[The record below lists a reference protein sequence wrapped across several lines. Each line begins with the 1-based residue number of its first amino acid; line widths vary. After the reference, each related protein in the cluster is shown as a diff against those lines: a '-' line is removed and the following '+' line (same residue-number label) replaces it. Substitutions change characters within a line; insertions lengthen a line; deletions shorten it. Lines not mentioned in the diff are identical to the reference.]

1 MNDANATK
9 VVPHDK
15 VPGANTRESLSS
27 DSADEEVKLKD
38 VNYSASK
45 TPYVPFPAVINAYQ
59 SGARMKTFILCG
71 EDKKHRL
78 LRISVHLGLSGQG
91 PLGTRPGIYLHNGTS
106 TKDAI
111 LAAAGDEDQW
121 SQRVYVFNN
130 KSVIIV
136 PHLLGDHSDGLARE
150 WVTELMVA
158 STTRDDAGVS
168 VIFRFA
174 VNSGPGDMFLERE
187 TFGWRKFKTG
197 SDKAYSGGGYKLLRL
212 SCPATGSRDNDSTG
226 DADHSPLAVM
236 ELNKGL
242 AKYLDHMYTLSFV
255 GLGLTGDLGGRWKTM
270 VVVTAAR
277 LWIARLNGKTNKT
290 AVSMAERVQGK
301 SSTIA

>member
-1 MNDANATK
+1 MDGANATK
-9 VVPHDK
+9 VAPRVNLSS
-15 VPGANTRESLSS
+15 ANTRESLSS
-27 DSADEEVKLKD
+27 DSADEEGKLKD

-45 TPYVPFPAVINAYQ
+45 APYVPFPAVINAYQ
-59 SGARMKTFILCG
+59 SSARMKTFTLCG
-71 EDKKHRL
+71 EDKNHPLFRV
-78 LRISVHLGLSGQG
+78 SVHLGLSGKG
-91 PLGTRPGIYLHNGTS
+91 PLGTRPGVYLHNGTS
-106 TKDAI
+106 TKDPI

-121 SQRVYVFNN
+121 SQRVYAFNN
-130 KSVIIV
+130 KSVIVV

-150 WVTELMVA
+150 WITDLMIA
-158 STTRDDAGVS
+158 STTRDDTGVN

-174 VNSGPGDMFLERE
+174 VNSGPGDTVLERE
-187 TFGWRKFKTG
+187 TFEWRKFKTG
-197 SDKAYSGGGYKLLRL
+197 SDKVYPGGGYKLLRL
-212 SCPATGSRDNDSTG
+212 SRPATGRRDDNTTG

-255 GLGLTGDLGGRWKTM
+255 GLGLTGDLGGRWKIM

-301 SSTIA
+301 SSTLA